1 MGQKTHP
8 IGFRIGVIKDW
19 NSKWFAGKRD
29 YTKLLHEDLSIK
41 DYIKKRYA
49 SAGVSKV
56 VIERAA
62 EKVKVR
68 ILAARP
74 GIIIGRKGA
83 EVEQLKKDIESIAV
97 GKEVTITV
105 DEVRVPELD
114 AQLVAEEIALQIE
127 RRVSHRRAMKRA
139 IDNAFKA
146 GAKGVKVQVKG
157 RIGGAE
163 LARAEWFLVGRM
175 PLQTLRSD
183 IDYGFATAQTKYGV
197 LGVKVWIYKGDILK
211 GGKEEIIKK
220 IEEDLKKAE
229 KEV

>member
-8 IGFRIGVIKDW
+8 IGFRLGVIRDW
-19 NSKWFAGKRD
+19 TSKWFAGKRD
-29 YTKLLHEDLSIK
+29 YTQLLHEDLRIK
-41 DYIKKRYA
+41 DYIKKRY
-49 SAGVSKV
+49 SAAGISKV
-56 VIERAA
+56 VVERVVD
-62 EKVKVR
+62 KVKVR
-68 ILAARP
+68 VF
-74 GIIIGRKGA
+74 A
-83 EVEQLKKDIESIAV
+83 EVEQLKKDIEYITR
-97 GKEVTITV
+97 GKSVVITV

-175 PLQTLRSD
+175 PLQTLRAD
-183 IDYGFATAQTKYGV
+183 IDYGFAVAKTKYGV
-197 LGVKVWIYKGDILK
+197 LGVKVWIYKGDVLK

>member
-19 NSKWFAGKRD
+19 NSKWFASKRD
-29 YTKLLHEDLSIK
+29 YTQILHEDINVK

-49 SAGVSKV
+49 SAGISRVMV
-56 VIERAA
+56 ERMA

-68 ILAARP
+68 IMASRP

-83 EVEQLKKDIESIAV
+83 EVEQLKKDIERIT
-97 GKEVTITV
+97 GDKDVTITV
-105 DEVRVPELD
+105 DEVRIPELD

-175 PLQTLRSD
+175 PLQTLRAD
-183 IDYGFATAQTKYGV
+183 VDYGHARAYTKYGV

-220 IEEDLKKAE
+220 IEEDLKRAE

>member
-8 IGFRIGVIKDW
+8 IGFRVGVIRDW
-19 NSKWFAGKRD
+19 TSKWFAGKRD
-29 YTKLLHEDLSIK
+29 YTQYLHEDIRIK

-49 SAGVSKV
+49 SAGISKV
-56 VIERAA
+56 IVERASDN
-62 EKVKVR
+62 VKVR
-68 ILAARP
+68 ILSARP

-83 EVEQLKKDIESIAV
+83 EVEQLKKDIEYITG
-97 GKEVTITV
+97 GKHVVITV

-175 PLQTLRSD
+175 PLQTLRAD
-183 IDYGFATAQTKYGV
+183 VDYGFATAQTKYGV
-197 LGVKVWIYKGDILK
+197 LGIKVWIYKGDVLK

>member
-8 IGFRIGVIKDW
+8 IGFRIGVIRDW
-19 NSKWFAGKRD
+19 NSKWFASKRD
-29 YTKLLHEDLSIK
+29 YTKLLHEDINIK

-56 VIERAA
+56 IIERAA

-97 GKEVTITV
+97 GKDVTITV

-175 PLQTLRSD
+175 PLQTLRAD

>member
-19 NSKWFAGKRD
+19 NSKWFASKRD
-29 YTKLLHEDLSIK
+29 YTQILHEDINIK

-49 SAGVSKV
+49 SAGISRV
-56 VIERAA
+56 VVERMA

-68 ILAARP
+68 IMASRP

-83 EVEQLKKDIESIAV
+83 EVEQLKKDIERIT
-97 GKEVTITV
+97 GDKDVTITV
-105 DEVRVPELD
+105 DEVRIPELD

-127 RRVSHRRAMKRA
+127 KRVSHRRAMKRA

-163 LARAEWFLVGRM
+163 LARSEWFLVGRM
-175 PLQTLRSD
+175 PLQTLRAD
-183 IDYGFATAQTKYGV
+183 VDYGYARAYTKYGV
-197 LGVKVWIYKGDILK
+197 LGVKVWIYKGDVLK